1 MFRVYLQYEL
11 EKEKLELE
19 LQEERKSQLERE
31 QRIREQ
37 ELKIENLS
45 SLVNTSTFDDTLN
58 KVINTRSSL
67 KDVVMSL
74 GSFHVFVAE
83 DVLG

>member
-67 KDVVMSL
+67 KDVVMSMGFL
-74 GSFHVFVAE
+74 SIFW
-83 DVLG
+83 LQKI

>member
-1 MFRVYLQYEL
+1 MQYEL

-67 KDVVMSL
+67 KDVVMSMGFL
-74 GSFHVFVAE
+74 SIFW
-83 DVLG
+83 LQKI